1 MAAAAEK
8 FFSMK
13 DGAMHWRS
21 EPVGKDGTC
30 SSRAPHRFLPAFWL
44 SLLLVFCEPLA
55 AWGQYSIQSVPDP
68 NDSGNWEYQMDYGGF
83 HFGTVIVQADSGVAT
98 ATSPGLL
105 IARLHPDQINDA
117 EGINGWGS
125 SYQLNPFLSNVQPSG
140 GTVTSSSTDANGIE
154 FVLGGPV
161 KGLAPNQINTTINYG
176 TFTLAATFSYNPT
189 TQKVTESANLAVSL
203 SYTLAAS
210 GTAGADLDLGRITS
224 NYLTNVPLQGGGTDN
239 TGDMSAAN
247 VSYGAGYPY
256 NFIWL
261 PGLSGTG
268 ASTSPTDKTNNLNI
282 GVIGTINR
290 VDGVALGQGFLA
302 VAAKPTMDVT
312 TTSTSFLSVSANYN
326 TTEPPGVGQDP
337 YADNIGIVQQ
347 VLKGNAASATAFQF
361 SSTCTS
367 VSSQIT
373 WIGATSGSW
382 TTGSNWQVS
391 SPPKSGYLLQFGPGN
406 NLINDNDFSPGTQ
419 FNGITFSSSASAYT
433 LTGNSIQ
440 LGGPIL
446 NQSGDNQTLGL
457 PMTLVAGGGAFDA
470 GTEKIT
476 VSGNI
481 DGNRPLSLNNGT
493 LLLSGSNSYTGGTTV
508 SSGTLEVASPAA
520 LPSEGIINVGR
531 SGAVSL
537 LGLLVLPDVA
547 SPNVSQ
553 ASIDTVADPSGTL
566 AVVEIAGQTPA
577 GGGGTSLPDV
587 GSMSEGITLA
597 PVPEPSTLALL
608 GVAAAGLLA
617 YAWRRQRIR
626 V

>member
-1 MAAAAEK
+1 
-8 FFSMK
+8 MK
-13 DGAMHWRS
+13 DEAMHWRS

-30 SSRAPHRFLPAFWL
+30 PSHAQHSFLPAFWL

-117 EGINGWGS
+117 AGINGWGS
-125 SYQLNPFLSNVQPSG
+125 SDQLNPFLSNVQPSG

-161 KGLAPNQINTTINYG
+161 KGWAPNQMNTTINYG

-239 TGDMSAAN
+239 TGDMSEAS

-256 NFIWL
+256 NFVWL
-261 PGLSGTG
+261 PSLSGTG

-282 GVIGTINR
+282 GVVGTINR

-312 TTSTSFLSVSANYN
+312 TTSASFLSVSANYN
-326 TTEPPGVGQDP
+326 TTDPPGVGQDP

-347 VLKGNAASATAFQF
+347 VLKGNAAAATAFQF

-391 SPPKSGYLLQFGPGN
+391 SPPQSGYLLRFGPGN

-457 PMTLVAGGGAFDA
+457 PMSLVAGGGAFDA
-470 GTEKIT
+470 GAEKIT
-476 VSGNI
+476 VSGDI
-481 DGNRPLSLNNGT
+481 DGNRPLSLHNGT

-508 SSGTLEVASPAA
+508 GGGTLELASPAA
-520 LPSEGIINVGR
+520 LPSEGMINVGR
-531 SGAVSL
+531 SGTVSL
-537 LGLLVLPDVA
+537 LGLLVIPDVA
-547 SPNVSQ
+547 TPDVSQ
-553 ASIDTVADPSGTL
+553 ASIDTAAEPGSTPAGL
-566 AVVEIAGQTPA
+566 EIAGQTPA
-577 GGGGTSLPDV
+577 SGTGGTSLPDA
-587 GSMSEGITLA
+587 GSIAEGVTLA
-597 PVPEPSTLALL
+597 PVPEPSTLAFL
-608 GVAAAGLLA
+608 GVSAIGLLA
-617 YAWRRQRIR
+617 YAWRQRIR